1 MVFVLVAGTLLISGC
16 PQRGEERASSPGGRI
31 DARVLTI
38 QTVTSPEERQGSR
51 EVLVAGNQVRL
62 TDEQDRWRLFDLE
75 EGSVSIIDEI
85 ARTYQVQTLEQL
97 LERKRELAR
106 GEVPADFPP
115 VHVVSTGRSMDIG
128 GIAAAEH
135 LVTMGSFR
143 RELWLSSEPLIDSD
157 FFRLMIATEPI
168 GGNYPAAMAR
178 AHLRLVEL
186 EGFPVLDRIV
196 TTYGQRSLTI
206 ERRLSSIEQRQVDRS
221 LLTRPAGFQNVTP
234 PEEVRAPAAGPR
246 SAS

>member
-1 MVFVLVAGTLLISGC
+1 MAFAIAAGALLISGC
-16 PQRGEERASSPGGRI
+16 PQRAEERSASPGGRI

-38 QTVTSPEERQGSR
+38 QTVTSPEERQAAR
-51 EVLVAGNQVRL
+51 EVLVAGNHVRL

-75 EGSVSIIDEI
+75 QPSVSIIDEI
-85 ARTYQVQTLEQL
+85 AQTYQVHTLAEL

-106 GEVPADFPP
+106 GEVPPNFPA
-115 VHVVSTGRSMDIG
+115 VNVVSTGRTMEIG
-128 GIAAAEH
+128 GITAQEH

-157 FFRLMIATEPI
+157 FFRLLIATEPI

-196 TTYGQRSLTI
+196 TTYGQKSLSI

-221 LLTRPAGFQNVTP
+221 LLTLPADFQNVTP
-234 PEEVRAPAAGPR
+234 PDEVRAPVAGPR